1 MTERCSGNRIS
12 HRIERTNLNI
22 SPGGASQAGRRMDR
36 TDIALCLFLMS
47 NSRTPYHELAARLG
61 LSINAVHKRIGA
73 MANLGIIRAF
83 TAHPSLQFLGTVTV
97 WIHGRSEAA
106 RPGDLRLRLK
116 ADDRTYWVAN
126 SGGGYV
132 YVGGYL
138 RDIYE
143 LDEFVGFV
151 KREGEMSN
159 PAVCILPSARKPSRE
174 SLRPLDYQILASM
187 RRDSRKPATDIAA
200 EVNASAKTVHRR
212 LEWMVEKGLVDFT
225 IDWYPDASNDIV
237 AVCHV
242 EVAKGFDRMKALE
255 NLRDRFAQ
263 KILVEM
269 LFSNLPNQIA
279 LFMWTNSMKEME
291 DLRESLS
298 GTQGVDSVILNVLQI
313 GYIFETW
320 RDALVLE
327 KAGLSE
333 PKTRDMSKS

>member
-1 MTERCSGNRIS
+1 
-12 HRIERTNLNI
+12 
-22 SPGGASQAGRRMDR
+22 
-36 TDIALCLFLMS
+36 
-47 NSRTPYHELAARLG
+47 
-61 LSINAVHKRIGA
+61 
-73 MANLGIIRAF
+73 
-83 TAHPSLQFLGTVTV
+83 
-97 WIHGRSEAA
+97 
-106 RPGDLRLRLK
+106 
-116 ADDRTYWVAN
+116 
-126 SGGGYV
+126 
-132 YVGGYL
+132 
-138 RDIYE
+138 
-143 LDEFVGFV
+143 
-151 KREGEMSN
+151 
-159 PAVCILPSARKPSRE
+159 
-174 SLRPLDYQILASM
+174 M